1 MPWIAVALA
10 AAAGCGDNRGATID
24 AGDGGAIDATEA
36 DARDLDAADARDT
49 DAPDLDASDT
59 DAAPIDA
66 SDLDASDL
74 DASDTDAAPID
85 APDIDAIPIDAP
97 ELPLPVTLR
106 VLASNLTSGN
116 LQAYEP
122 PGQRLID
129 GLDPDIA
136 LMQEFN
142 VGGNTP
148 AELRAFVDQVF
159 GPQFFFSREA
169 GVQIPNGVV
178 SRFPI
183 VADGR
188 WDDPQVSNREFAWA
202 RIDIPGPRDL
212 WAVSV
217 HLLTASASVRN
228 SEANALAQYVTANVP
243 AGDFLVIGG
252 DFNTDVRT
260 EPCIATLGA
269 VVDTAAPHPA
279 DQAGDGD
286 TNAGRTKPYDWV
298 LPDADLRAYQAA
310 LVIGAASYPDGLV
323 LDTRVYAP
331 LADVAP
337 AQLSDSGA
345 PNMQHMGVIKA
356 FTITE

>member
-1 MPWIAVALA
+1 MAV
-10 AAAGCGDNRGATID
+10 AAGCGDNRGATID
-24 AGDGGAIDATEA
+24 AGDGGVSDAPDV
-36 DARDLDAADARDT
+36 DARDLDAADL
-49 DAPDLDASDT
+49 DAPDLDALDLDAPDLDAPDT
-59 DAAPIDA
+59 DAA
-66 SDLDASDL
+66 DLDAPDL
-74 DASDTDAAPID
+74 DAAPPD

-106 VLASNLTSGN
+106 VMASNLTSGN
-116 LQAYEP
+116 FQAYEA
-122 PGQRLID
+122 PGARLLD

-148 AELRAFVDQVF
+148 AEVRAFVDQAF
-159 GPQFFFSREA
+159 GPGFYISREA
-169 GVQIPNGVV
+169 GAQIPNGVV
-178 SRFPI
+178 SRYPI
-183 VADGR
+183 IADGR
-188 WDDPQVSNREFAWA
+188 WDDPQVSNREFVYA

-217 HLLTASASVRN
+217 HLLTSGAGVRN
-228 SEANALAQYVTANVP
+228 SEATALVQHVTANVP
-243 AGDFLVIGG
+243 PGDFLVIGG
-252 DFNTDVRT
+252 DFNTDTRS
-260 EPCIATLGA
+260 EPCIGALGA

-310 LVIGAASYPDGLV
+310 VTVGAASYPDGLV
-323 LDTRVYAP
+323 LDTRVYTP

-337 AQLSDSGA
+337 AMLTDSAA